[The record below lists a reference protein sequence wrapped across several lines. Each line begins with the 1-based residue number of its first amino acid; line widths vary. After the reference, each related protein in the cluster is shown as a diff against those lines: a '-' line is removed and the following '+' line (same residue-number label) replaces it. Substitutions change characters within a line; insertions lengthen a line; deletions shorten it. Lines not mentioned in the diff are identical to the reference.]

1 MGRGDSEEVLV
12 SAEQLRAGLRFLR
25 APLEEELGSAF
36 SSLEPS
42 PLLWTDRFSVP
53 ASLTSL
59 INKCRI
65 CSLELRDG

>member
-1 MGRGDSEEVLV
+1 MGESGEVLV
-12 SAEQLRAGLRFLR
+12 SAEQLRAGLRFVR

-36 SSLEPS
+36 LLLEPS

-59 INKCRI
+59 INKC
-65 CSLELRDG
+65 